1 MKEEL
6 LEVLA
11 RHVGCQYLSDL
22 HSPWAAASLVN
33 VLPALPAERFSLWQ
47 WNDAAQYIAG
57 VSRSFSSQEEA
68 KAFLCYFCSGSLQ
81 EEGLR

>member
-11 RHVGCQYLSDL
+11 AHAGCQYLSDL
-22 HSPWAAASLVN
+22 HLPWAVVSLAD

-47 WNDAAQYIAG
+47 WNDAVQYIAG
-57 VSRSFSSQEEA
+57 VSRSFSSKEEA
-68 KAFLCYFCSGSLQ
+68 KAFLSDFCRSLAG
-81 EEGLR
+81 EGLR